1 MAWRGADEPP
11 RELSERPR
19 LPGLFSAVR
28 ALLSR
33 AQRRGNRGGPS
44 YPHRRLQGAG
54 KGGVGW
60 GWGVGSGGGGG
71 GWGGVFGAGPR
82 TLNPK
87 DGAPTP
93 VAAAPLRTEQAPPRR
108 APAAKSFAR
117 PTVGLSACDAQ
128 QLYTASSPLGC
139 ACWTASVGKLV
150 LLAVKALPHHTTAR
164 LTRDAA
170 LGAHVYAAARGRE
183 GEAAD
188 VGLAVLAAHVENL
201 HRPKG
206 EGCVCGVCVGWGGGR
221 GAGGTCNP
229 LIAQTG
235 APRSRNR
242 VTVQA
247 SPLAAGLARPVA
259 GSPLVAQ
266 QHAALPGKVVCQ
278 LRLIVTLHGGRS
290 RLGLSSKQV
299 RGCGCKAVLA
309 GLHLVDGVGRQA
321 RAKQTADPPRAARP
335 SCASRMAVQ
344 LAGGPWGP
352 APALHPPA
360 GSWWRRCGRAGAPGR
375 GRMPAPPPPPA
386 SKTGK
391 HHTLNQLS
399 FAELCLWQ
407 HPWQGGKAQ

>member
-1 MAWRGADEPP
+1 MGRGWSTVSARLGNK
-11 RELSERPR
+11 RECSHGAPQLARQILISRTPR
-19 LPGLFSAVR
+19 LCTVR
-28 ALLSR
+28 GPRLWLLHHLQTALQPLLKQVHP
-33 AQRRGNRGGPS
+33 ALD
-44 YPHRRLQGAG
+44 LQEAAG
-54 KGGVGW
+54 KADRRTVRTSEAPPCSQTVHRLAAPLWLATGHAHGQAQVGW
-60 GWGVGSGGGGG
+60 VGWGVGVG
-71 GWGGVFGAGPR
+71 GWVVGVG
-82 TLNPK
+82 
-87 DGAPTP
+87 
-93 VAAAPLRTEQAPPRR
+93 
-108 APAAKSFAR
+108 
-117 PTVGLSACDAQ
+117 
-128 QLYTASSPLGC
+128 
-139 ACWTASVGKLV
+139 
-150 LLAVKALPHHTTAR
+150 
-164 LTRDAA
+164 
-170 LGAHVYAAARGRE
+170 
-183 GEAAD
+183 
-188 VGLAVLAAHVENL
+188 
-201 HRPKG
+201 
-206 EGCVCGVCVGWGGGR
+206 CGVCVGWGGGR